1 MLFDKRSNISRP
13 QVITWIRRSSVR
25 RVLLLCPSTPAAAQ
39 AADDTPPLPRSCALL
54 SSSLQLS
61 FMLPSSFST
70 VLFHVFFGLP
80 LSRQPWGIH
89 LRAFFVI
96 LLPTF
101 LIVCPIQVHFL
112 RVVVV
117 SMESCSASAVLL
129 KDKSN
134 GQRLSAIVVV
144 VVFGKRTFS
153 VVETH
158 QKGCQPGL
166 SCIELTHTFPSSS
179 DCFTMQTLLRAR
191 NH

>member
-1 MLFDKRSNISRP
+1 MNTSQFGAGAPYSSSLPFNSCRSTSR
-13 QVITWIRRSSVR
+13 RRYS
-25 RVLLLCPSTPAAAQ
+25 A
-39 AADDTPPLPRSCALL
+39 TPPDLVPCSPLR
-54 SSSLQLS
+54 SLQLS

-158 QKGCQPGL
+158 QNGCQPGL